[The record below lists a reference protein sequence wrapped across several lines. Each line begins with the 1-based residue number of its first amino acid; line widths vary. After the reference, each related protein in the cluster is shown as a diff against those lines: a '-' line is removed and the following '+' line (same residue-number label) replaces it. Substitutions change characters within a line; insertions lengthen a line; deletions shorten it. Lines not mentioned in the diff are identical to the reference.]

1 MEGRSPR
8 GGRVTTRTIG
18 SERFLFLGGAIETI
32 SQGDLRSRR
41 SLASLVALVLAAGF
55 LAFFGDEARA
65 QQSPQQQ
72 HAAVAHEDPLVAAV
86 EEASRLAAGASPAE
100 VLLSE
105 TPLPKM
111 LSASAEAAPAGLVSP
126 AKKPPDGQVRTYPTP
141 VTFDRRAAGKLP
153 VGTAPVW
160 GMLGDTGATQE
171 PGPLLGLGA
180 VPTAA
185 TWPGALEKNDLP
197 PLPREQGPT
206 ANTPVPG
213 AHRTPLL
220 VSEAAGAVPAG
231 PAPSTAVRGTP
242 VPLVPGSP
250 AVGYQPPP
258 RPETAVSG
266 VAANLQSGAANAT
279 NAADITDTLPSAPA
293 PDGGPSP
300 APSSSGSGD
309 ASEGTPQ
316 HERPPPSPLA
326 PLWGSSFSLS
336 GGQAGPGGGLTP
348 LLMCVLAS
356 GLVLLRRDG
365 LLFRLAPY
373 EPPKPS
379 SALLLPLERPG

>member
-1 MEGRSPR
+1 VEGRSPR

-32 SQGDLRSRR
+32 SQGDPRSRR

-86 EEASRLAAGASPAE
+86 EEASRLAAGATPAE

-105 TPLPKM
+105 TPLPEM
-111 LSASAEAAPAGLVSP
+111 LSASAEAAPSGLVSP
-126 AKKPPDGQVRTYPTP
+126 AKKPPDGQVRADPTP
-141 VTFDRRAAGKLP
+141 VMFDRRAAGKSP

-160 GMLGDTGATQE
+160 GMLGDTGATQAS
-171 PGPLLGLGA
+171 GPLLGLEA

-197 PLPREQGPT
+197 PLPREQRPT

-213 AHRTPLL
+213 AHRVPLSG
-220 VSEAAGAVPAG
+220 SEAAGAVPAG

-258 RPETAVSG
+258 RPEIAVSS
-266 VAANLQSGAANAT
+266 VAANLQSGAANAA
-279 NAADITDTLPSAPA
+279 NITDTLPSAPA
-293 PDGGPSP
+293 TDGGPSP

-309 ASEGTPQ
+309 ASEGSPQ
-316 HERPPPSPLA
+316 QEWPPPSPLA

-348 LLMCVLAS
+348 LLVCVLAS

>member
-1 MEGRSPR
+1 M
-8 GGRVTTRTIG
+8 
-18 SERFLFLGGAIETI
+18 
-32 SQGDLRSRR
+32 
-41 SLASLVALVLAAGF
+41 
-55 LAFFGDEARA
+55 
-65 QQSPQQQ
+65 
-72 HAAVAHEDPLVAAV
+72 AAV
-86 EEASRLAAGASPAE
+86 EEGSRLAAGASPAE

-105 TPLPKM
+105 TPLPEM

-126 AKKPPDGQVRTYPTP
+126 WKKPPNGQVRADRTP

-160 GMLGDTGATQE
+160 GILGDTGATQE

-185 TWPGALEKNDLP
+185 TWPGALEKNDLS

-213 AHRTPLL
+213 AHRTPLSG
-220 VSEAAGAVPAG
+220 SEAAGAVPVG

-266 VAANLQSGAANAT
+266 VAANLQSGAANA
-279 NAADITDTLPSAPA
+279 ADITDTLPSAPA
-293 PDGGPSP
+293 PDGGASP

>member
-32 SQGDLRSRR
+32 SQGDPRSRR

-55 LAFFGDEARA
+55 LTFFSDEARA

-72 HAAVAHEDPLVAAV
+72 HAAVAHEEPLVAAV
-86 EEASRLAAGASPAE
+86 EEGSRLAAGASPAE

-105 TPLPKM
+105 TPLPEM

-126 AKKPPDGQVRTYPTP
+126 WKKPPNGQVRADRTP

-160 GMLGDTGATQE
+160 GILGDTGATQE

-185 TWPGALEKNDLP
+185 TWPGALEKNELP
-197 PLPREQGPT
+197 PLPREQRPT

-220 VSEAAGAVPAG
+220 VSEAAGAVPVG

-258 RPETAVSG
+258 RPETAVSA

-309 ASEGTPQ
+309 ASEETPQ

>member
-1 MEGRSPR
+1 
-8 GGRVTTRTIG
+8 
-18 SERFLFLGGAIETI
+18 
-32 SQGDLRSRR
+32 
-41 SLASLVALVLAAGF
+41 
-55 LAFFGDEARA
+55 
-65 QQSPQQQ
+65 
-72 HAAVAHEDPLVAAV
+72 VAAV
-86 EEASRLAAGASPAE
+86 EEGSRLAAGGSPAE

-105 TPLPKM
+105 TPLPEM
-111 LSASAEAAPAGLVSP
+111 LSASAEAVPAGLVSP
-126 AKKPPDGQVRTYPTP
+126 WKKPPNGQVRADRTP
-141 VTFDRRAAGKLP
+141 VTFDRRAAGKSP

-160 GMLGDTGATQE
+160 GILGDTGATQE

-180 VPTAA
+180 VPKAA

-213 AHRTPLL
+213 AHRTPLSG
-220 VSEAAGAVPAG
+220 SEAAGAVPAG
-231 PAPSTAVRGTP
+231 PAPSTAVQGTP

-258 RPETAVSG
+258 RPETAVSA
-266 VAANLQSGAANAT
+266 VAANLQSGAANAANAA
-279 NAADITDTLPSAPA
+279 NAADITDTLPGAPA

>member
-1 MEGRSPR
+1 M
-8 GGRVTTRTIG
+8 
-18 SERFLFLGGAIETI
+18 FLGGAIETI
-32 SQGDLRSRR
+32 SQGDPRSRR

-86 EEASRLAAGASPAE
+86 EEASRLAAWASPAE

-126 AKKPPDGQVRTYPTP
+126 AKKPPDGQVRAYPIP

-171 PGPLLGLGA
+171 PGPLLRLGA
-180 VPTAA
+180 VPTVA
-185 TWPGALEKNDLP
+185 TWLGALEKNDLP

-213 AHRTPLL
+213 AHRVPLSG
-220 VSEAAGAVPAG
+220 SEAAGAVPAG
-231 PAPSTAVRGTP
+231 PTPSTAVRGTP

-266 VAANLQSGAANAT
+266 VAANLQSGAANAA

-293 PDGGPSP
+293 ADGGPSP

-348 LLMCVLAS
+348 LLVCVLAS